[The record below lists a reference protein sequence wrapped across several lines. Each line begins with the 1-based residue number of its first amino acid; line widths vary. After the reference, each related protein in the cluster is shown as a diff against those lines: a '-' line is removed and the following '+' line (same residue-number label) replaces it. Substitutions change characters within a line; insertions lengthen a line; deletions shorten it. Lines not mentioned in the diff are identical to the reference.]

1 MNTQIINHIVIF
13 AVAVMSLA
21 WTLSAHSP
29 AETNEL
35 VRGMLGSIIFSANDN
50 LLDGKPWIGNRE
62 APVTWPGFLGRD
74 ESHGWTLAEKK
85 AAFAWYLST
94 LGTNDCRALSAL
106 DKQYV
111 RVALDQCRT
120 LNYVEAAQSLKALA
134 LNPNG
139 IYRNDAIR
147 LAVQFCPIDDS
158 TTAFAETIMTN
169 TAEYTRREYGAA
181 SCQYAY
187 MLLGFNATNDAQRA
201 VRDRAVSMFYRNRM
215 LPSAAYSI
223 VVGLFVRYISGYET
237 SSNRLEHA
245 LNVLSMPIY
254 AELSGEHFISV
265 TNQLLSSG
273 QPLVQLNIGE

>member
-169 TAEYTRREYGAA
+169 TAEYTR
-181 SCQYAY
+181 
-187 MLLGFNATNDAQRA
+187 
-201 VRDRAVSMFYRNRM
+201 
-215 LPSAAYSI
+215 
-223 VVGLFVRYISGYET
+223 
-237 SSNRLEHA
+237 
-245 LNVLSMPIY
+245 
-254 AELSGEHFISV
+254 
-265 TNQLLSSG
+265 
-273 QPLVQLNIGE
+273 